1 MGCLTDF
8 QQLGARF
15 FWQIV
20 VRTMSL
26 PQKCNVGGSCIIW
39 VLGLLFAI
47 TAVDTLPDPPAVSP
61 RTIRVACLKFEMTG
75 GVHGRR
81 LISDL
86 SISSP
91 LQVRWGTFT
100 STFELNLF
108 KDRDVLT
115 EFATDPSPPPVVSS
129 RLNLYLPRKTPSGGS
144 LTERG

>member
-1 MGCLTDF
+1 MGCVTDL

-20 VRTMSL
+20 VHTMSL
-26 PQKCNVGGSCIIW
+26 PQKCNVGCSCIIW

-47 TAVDTLPDPPAVSP
+47 TAVETLPDPPAVNP
-61 RTIRVACLKFEMTG
+61 RTIRVACLKSEMTG

-91 LQVRWGTFT
+91 LQVRWVTFT
-100 STFELNLF
+100 STFEPNLL

-115 EFATDPSPPPVVSS
+115 EFATDPSPPPVVLS
-129 RLNLYLPRKTPSGGS
+129 RLSLHVPSQDPIGMLS
-144 LTERG
+144 D